1 MIGPWIIALAYD
13 IALYLWR
20 SITYEIPVVGGRAQ
34 GRRPPRPPSLT
45 ERAGAEADTSPTP
58 VPEGVALAAEEVD
71 ERQGVVAEEDTV
83 RKRGRGRQA
92 GVS

>member
-13 IALYLWR
+13 IVLYLWR
-20 SITYEIPVVGGRAQ
+20 SITYEIPVVGGRAR

-45 ERAGAEADTSPTP
+45 ERAGAEADTSSAP
-58 VPEGVALAAEEVD
+58 VPDGVALAAEEVD
-71 ERQGVVAEEDTV
+71 ARQGVVGGEDTV
-83 RKRGRGRQA
+83 RKRGRAGQV